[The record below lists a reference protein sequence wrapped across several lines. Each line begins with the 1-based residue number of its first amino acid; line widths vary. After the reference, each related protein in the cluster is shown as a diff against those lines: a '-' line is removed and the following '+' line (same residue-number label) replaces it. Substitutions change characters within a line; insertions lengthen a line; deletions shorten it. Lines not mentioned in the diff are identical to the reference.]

1 MVKKRW
7 HGDTQTIFR
16 VLFSGRLGPKLN
28 AAVVLCRQELQ
39 LRIIELTD
47 ETMLNNYLEEHAEAK
62 AYEV

>member
-1 MVKKRW
+1 MVSF
-7 HGDTQTIFR
+7 G
-16 VLFSGRLGPKLN
+16 SKLI

-47 ETMLNNYLEEHAEAK
+47 ETILNNYLEEHAEAK